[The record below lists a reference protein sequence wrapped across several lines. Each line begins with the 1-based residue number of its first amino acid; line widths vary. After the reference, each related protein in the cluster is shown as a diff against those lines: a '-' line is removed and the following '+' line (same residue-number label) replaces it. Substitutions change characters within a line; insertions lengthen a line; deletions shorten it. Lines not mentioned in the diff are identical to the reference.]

1 MLIVLAICWIAG
13 LLIADRLGVTTPL
26 ALGIVLTSLCL
37 AALCW
42 RRFRLRML
50 GLGLCLLF
58 GACIRYNSAQLLETP
73 ASVWLLS
80 GYEELSLQAAIIED
94 PKRTEDG
101 QQLIVEVERARLN
114 GKLRPAE
121 GRVLVNLAPYPQYH
135 YGQVLILKGELQ
147 QPRGPK
153 RAGEFDYRRYLE
165 RKGIKVLM
173 RDPAVR
179 VLPQESGWAA
189 LRYLLAFRDHCRRV
203 LLRLMPEPQSSL
215 AIGILLGLQATI
227 PDEVYNDFSVTGT
240 SHILVISGWNFTI
253 LASLLAS
260 AAQRLKIPRT
270 PTFWI
275 SLAVIWIYGL
285 FVGAT
290 GTVLRAA
297 TMASLMLLATA
308 AERESEPWTLLFGA
322 CFLLTIWNP
331 NVLWDLGFQL
341 SALATASL
349 FAFAKPTEAW
359 LEGFPPLRWS
369 SLAWV
374 KEALTATLAAQILA
388 LPPILYNFGNLSVIA
403 PVANILIV
411 PVIPFIMLWGSIA
424 LIGGLIWLPLGQVL
438 AWMAWLL
445 LAWMSQAASFLAQI
459 PGAAYQIPP
468 FPLWLLIGYYVIVIG
483 GWLWISY
490 LQPELETDDAD
501 E

>member
-1 MLIVLAICWIAG
+1 MLILLAICWVAG
-13 LLIADRLGVTTPL
+13 LLIADRMALETPF
-26 ALGIVLTSLCL
+26 ALGIALASVCL
-37 AALCW
+37 AALFW
-42 RRFRLRML
+42 KNFRVRML
-50 GLGLCLLF
+50 FLGLCCVF
-58 GACIRYNSAQLLETP
+58 SGTIRYNSVQLEETP

-80 GYEELSLQAAIIED
+80 GYEDVSLQAAIIED

-101 QQLIVEVERARLN
+101 QQLIVEIERARVA
-114 GKLRPAE
+114 GKIRPAE
-121 GRVLVNLAPYPQYH
+121 GRVLVNLAPYPHYH
-135 YGQVLILKGELQ
+135 YGQVLILKGELE

-153 RAGEFDYRRYLE
+153 REGEFDYRRYLE

-179 VLPQESGWAA
+179 VLPQESGWSA
-189 LRYLLAFRDHCRRV
+189 LRHLLAFRDHCRKV
-203 LLRLMPEPQSSL
+203 LLRLMPEPESSL

-227 PDEVYNDFSVTGT
+227 PDDVYNNFSVTGT

-253 LASLLAS
+253 LASLLGS
-260 AAQRLKIPRT
+260 AALRLNISRA

-275 SLAVIWIYGL
+275 SLVVIWTYGL

-308 AERESEPWTLLFGA
+308 TERESEPWTLIFSA

-349 FAFAKPTEAW
+349 FAFGKPTEAW
-359 LEGFPPLRWS
+359 LERFPPLRWS
-369 SLAWV
+369 GLVWV
-374 KEALTATLAAQILA
+374 KDALTATLAAQILA

-411 PVIPFIMLWGSIA
+411 PVIPFIMLWGSLA
-424 LIGGLIWLPLGQVL
+424 LIGALIWLPLGQAL

-468 FPLWLLIGYYVIVIG
+468 FPLWLLLGYYIIVIG
-483 GWLWISY
+483 GWLWITY
-490 LQPELETDDAD
+490 LQPEEETDDPD